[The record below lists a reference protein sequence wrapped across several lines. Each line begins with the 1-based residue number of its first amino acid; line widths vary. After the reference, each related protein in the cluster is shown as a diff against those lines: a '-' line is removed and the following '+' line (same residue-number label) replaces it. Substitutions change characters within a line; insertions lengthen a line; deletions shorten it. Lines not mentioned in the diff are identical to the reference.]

1 MYVDYAALGKRIA
14 KRRKELGYKQSQVTE
29 MAKLSDKYLSNIE
42 RATSI
47 PSIDVLMKLCD
58 VLETTPD
65 YFLLGTSNETP
76 DRNARLLCAKIKSMN
91 PKQAKLA
98 LSLFDWILSEHP
110 EDEK

>member
-1 MYVDYAALGKRIA
+1 MYVDYTALGKRIA
-14 KRRKELGYKQSQVTE
+14 KRRKELGYKQTEVTE

-58 VLETTPD
+58 VLQTTPD
-65 YFLLGTSNETP
+65 CFLLGTSNTP
-76 DRNARLLCAKIKSMN
+76 LDHNSLLLCAKMQSMT

-98 LSLFDWILSEHP
+98 LSLFDWILSENLST
-110 EDEK
+110 